1 MPRKAPEMAQEM
13 PISLPIC
20 GCTWLGSDS
29 SLSWALRVARET
41 GGSSFISSSPGL
53 SQVSMEGPELI
64 PSRNNT
70 LWGLKRLFLHLKSFQ
85 ITPQPWLLCVQMPCQ
100 PANSELEEFIKL
112 KMPFTHLLL
121 SHHIYAA
128 VSGAFWN
135 RTLP

>member
-29 SLSWALRVARET
+29 SLAWALRVARGT

-64 PSRNNT
+64 PSTNNT
-70 LWGLKRLFLHLKSFQ
+70 LWGLKRLFLHLKSFKSHPSPGFCVCKCPASLQ
-85 ITPQPWLLCVQMPCQ
+85 IQ
-100 PANSELEEFIKL
+100 S
-112 KMPFTHLLL
+112 
-121 SHHIYAA
+121 
-128 VSGAFWN
+128 
-135 RTLP
+135 